1 MFICCLRVITFGEKS
16 MCAQTHTKSN
26 TTSNVRKTRVL
37 YTKVADD
44 GETAIYV
51 FSLFG
56 RPVYLKVRY
65 REKMGKNI
73 FTWLLDP
80 TVEKVGLTLE
90 EVTSDCES

>member
-1 MFICCLRVITFGEKS
+1 MLLRVITFGEKS

-26 TTSNVRKTRVL
+26 TTSNLRKTSV
-37 YTKVADD
+37 YYIKVADN

-56 RPVYLKVRY
+56 KSVYVKVRY

-73 FTWLLDP
+73 FVWTLDP
-80 TVEKVGLTLE
+80 ILEKVGLSLA
-90 EVTSDCES
+90 EVNGDGEA

>member
-1 MFICCLRVITFGEKS
+1 MLLRVIMFGEKS
-16 MCAQTHTKSN
+16 MCTTNTHVHTRN
-26 TTSNVRKTRVL
+26 TRVNKTRVY
-37 YTKVADD
+37 YTKVSDD
-44 GETAIYV
+44 GETATYV

-56 RPVYLKVRY
+56 RPVYVKVRY

-90 EVTSDCES
+90 EVTSDGES

>member
-1 MFICCLRVITFGEKS
+1 MLLRVIMFGDKS

-26 TTSNVRKTRVL
+26 TTSNLRKTSV
-37 YTKVADD
+37 YYIKVADN

-56 RPVYLKVRY
+56 KSVYVKVRY

-73 FTWLLDP
+73 FVWTLDP
-80 TVEKVGLTLE
+80 ILEKVGLSLA
-90 EVTSDCES
+90 EVNGDGEA